1 MFTDKNINFA
11 PYNKTKFFI
20 NQTITYIDMADEQVR
35 KYIDKAKNEMES
47 SVVFLDESLAHIRAG
62 KANTKILDGIKV
74 DYYGTPTP
82 LTSVATVT
90 TPDAKTISIQPW
102 EKGLIPTIEKAI
114 LASDIGI
121 TPANNGEIVR
131 LAIPPL
137 TEERRRQLVKQA
149 GTAVEDAKI
158 SVRNSRREAIEALK
172 KEIKNG
178 MSEDIEK
185 DAEAEVQKLHDKYIK
200 RLEELFA
207 LKEKEIMTV

>member
-1 MFTDKNINFA
+1 MFTYKNINFA
-11 PYNKTKFFI
+11 LYNKTKSFI
-20 NQTITYIDMADEQVR
+20 NQIITYIDMADEQVK

-82 LTSVATVT
+82 LTSVATIT

-114 LASDIGI
+114 LASDVGI

>member
-11 PYNKTKFFI
+11 PYNKTKSFI
-20 NQTITYIDMADEQVR
+20 NRTITYIDMADEQVK

-47 SVVFLDESLAHIRAG
+47 SVIFLDESLAHIRAG

-114 LASDIGI
+114 LASDVGI

>member
-11 PYNKTKFFI
+11 PYNKTKSFI
-20 NQTITYIDMADEQVR
+20 NRTITYIDMADEQVK

-102 EKGLIPTIEKAI
+102 EKGLIPTIERAI
-114 LASDIGI
+114 LASDVGI

>member
-11 PYNKTKFFI
+11 PYNKTKSFI
-20 NQTITYIDMADEQVR
+20 NRTITYIDMADEQVK

-82 LTSVATVT
+82 LTSVSTVT

>member
-11 PYNKTKFFI
+11 PYNKTKSFI
-20 NQTITYIDMADEQVR
+20 NQIITYIDMADEQVK

>member
-1 MFTDKNINFA
+1 
-11 PYNKTKFFI
+11 
-20 NQTITYIDMADEQVR
+20 MADEQVK

-90 TPDAKTISIQPW
+90 TPD
-102 EKGLIPTIEKAI
+102 
-114 LASDIGI
+114 
-121 TPANNGEIVR
+121 ANNGEIVR

>member
-11 PYNKTKFFI
+11 PYNKTKSFI
-20 NQTITYIDMADEQVR
+20 NRTITYIDMADEQVK

-114 LASDIGI
+114 LASDVGI